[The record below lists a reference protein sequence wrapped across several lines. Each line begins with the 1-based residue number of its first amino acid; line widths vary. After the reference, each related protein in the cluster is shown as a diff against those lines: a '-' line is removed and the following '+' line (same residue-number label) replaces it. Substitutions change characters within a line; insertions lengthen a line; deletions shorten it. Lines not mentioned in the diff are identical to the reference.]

1 MRSSRAWECPS
12 TIVRQ
17 GARQRNG
24 KEGYET
30 QGDTGPEVRGAAAQP
45 LPAVRQGA
53 RLYAYVRYV
62 PLLLPQ
68 ACPRGQNT
76 RRRQIEL
83 VA

>member
-62 PLLLPQ
+62 PLLQ
-68 ACPRGQNT
+68 STGQSLLSAL
-76 RRRQIEL
+76 RKPSHSI
-83 VA
+83 